1 MVMAIGAILLSLAV
15 WYDSIELSLVQVVIL
30 EIFFP
35 VPFLLLMHVFIIPG
49 FGLRVC

>member
-1 MVMAIGAILLSLAV
+1 MAIGAILLSLAV

-30 EIFFP
+30 EIFS